1 LTPIALLDWVFAGVL
16 LASMLLGGW
25 RGFVYEVMSLVAWLT
40 AFVVARWMG
49 PDVAQQLPM
58 QGASAML
65 RQMAGFLIVFVGSL
79 MLGSLLAVLIKK
91 LLAKVGLRP
100 VDRLLGAIFGLA
112 RGLLLLLLVTA
123 LLQLSPAKDSDVW
136 QQSTAVGLASSL
148 LRYLKSA
155 LPQEL
160 RTYLPA

>member
-1 LTPIALLDWVFAGVL
+1 
-16 LASMLLGGW
+16 MLLGGW

-136 QQSTAVGLASSL
+136 QQSTAVNLASSL

>member
-1 LTPIALLDWVFAGVL
+1 
-16 LASMLLGGW
+16 MLLGGW